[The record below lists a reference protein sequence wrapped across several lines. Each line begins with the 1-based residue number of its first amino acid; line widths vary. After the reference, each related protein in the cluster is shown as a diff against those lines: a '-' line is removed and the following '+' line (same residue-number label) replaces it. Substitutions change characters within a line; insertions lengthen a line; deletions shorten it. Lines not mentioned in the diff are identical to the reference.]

1 MFKHKKIIVIGV
13 VITVAAIITIAVVV
27 IARNKQRPSQMSIN
41 VPYTSQAPAGDWSE
55 PWQNACEETSIYMV
69 SSFYANDPIK
79 RDAAIKNIKNILA
92 VKKQDFKVSKDES
105 LAEIAALIKALGFP
119 WSTKIVND
127 PTEEQL
133 KQELSANHPI
143 IVPVF
148 APTLGQTD
156 GADYHVM
163 VLIGYDDAA
172 KMFIVND
179 PGITNGGSRRFPY
192 DTFMAAIHDLNQ
204 NNYQAGEPAVL
215 FTEQSDWTSWL
226 QGFQNSP

>member
-1 MFKHKKIIVIGV
+1 MIAGAAVIAAIVIIIVV
-13 VITVAAIITIAVVV
+13 VAAIQEHG
-27 IARNKQRPSQMSIN
+27 RRPDKKTIN
-41 VPYTSQAPAGDWSE
+41 VPYTSQAPAGNWSE
-55 PWQNACEETSIYMV
+55 PWGNACEETSIYMV

-105 LAEIAALIKALGFP
+105 LQEISDLIKALGFP
-119 WSTKIVND
+119 WTTKIVNN

-133 KQELSANHPI
+133 KQELSANRPI

-163 VLIGYDDAA
+163 VLIGYDDAT
-172 KMFIVND
+172 KTFIVND
-179 PGITNGGSRRFPY
+179 PGITNGQNRHFPY

-204 NNYQAGEPAVL
+204 KDYQAGESAVL
-215 FTEQSDWTSWL
+215 FTQQSDWTSWFT
-226 QGFQNSP
+226 GFNGT